1 MSSNV
6 ANPYTSAAPASTVVP
21 RDVHVLTSPTP
32 RRPRPVTPI
41 PGRPGPGGGPARD
54 ADPTGRH
61 VFFTGGPANQTQP
74 GRLHLECAR
83 CHTVTPV
90 SPIQLLRARAPLF
103 VWVPVMKYSRWAR
116 CPACSKHS
124 WVKLHVRL

>member
-1 MSSNV
+1 VSPPPRQRSS
-6 ANPYTSAAPASTVVP
+6 AT
-21 RDVHVLTSPTP
+21 R
-32 RRPRPVTPI
+32 VTPSAH
-41 PGRPGPGGGPARD
+41 PTGAGPRNE

-61 VFFTGGPANQTQP
+61 VFFTSGPTAQNQQ
-74 GRLHLECAR
+74 GRLQIECAR
-83 CHTVTPV
+83 CHTVTAV
-90 SPIQLLRARAPLF
+90 SPMQLLRSRAPLF